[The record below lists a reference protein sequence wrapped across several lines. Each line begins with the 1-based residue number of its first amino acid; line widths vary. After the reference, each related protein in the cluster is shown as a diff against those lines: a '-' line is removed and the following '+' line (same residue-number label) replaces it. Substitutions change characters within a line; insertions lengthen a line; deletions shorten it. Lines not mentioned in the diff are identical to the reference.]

1 MPRPPKSVPPSA
13 AKILI
18 VDDHPAVRE
27 ALAIRIASTS
37 DLVVCGEAEDE
48 AQALRLTKVRKPD
61 IVIIDLGLKSG
72 DGISLIKRIKKRHDN
87 VRMLVWSMQSEGDFA
102 ERAIRA
108 GASGYI
114 TKEHATD
121 RIVDALRKILA
132 GQIYLSPALSNRLL
146 QRVAGQKNGGPNQST
161 VADLSDRELEVVRL
175 IGRGLDTGEIA
186 ERLFLSPKTIS
197 TYRDRIRE
205 KLGLPNGTDLR
216 RFAAQWV
223 LENS

>member
-1 MPRPPKSVPPSA
+1 MPPSA

-27 ALAIRIASTS
+27 ALTIRIATTP

-48 AQALRLTKVRKPD
+48 VEAVKLTRGLKPD
-61 IVIIDLGLKSG
+61 VVIIDLGLKSG
-72 DGISLIKRIKKRHDN
+72 DGINLIKRIKSKFKG

-121 RIVDALRKILA
+121 RIVDALRQVLS
-132 GQIYLSPALSNRLL
+132 GQIYLSPEFSNRLIKDL
-146 QRVAGQKNGGPNQST
+146 TQDAGGARRSV
-161 VADLSDRELEVVRL
+161 VADLSDRELEVLRL
-175 IGRGLDTGEIA
+175 IGRGHPRAEIA
-186 ERLFLSPKTIS
+186 RRMHLSPKTIS
-197 TYRDRIRE
+197 TYRDRIRNR
-205 KLGLPNGTDLR
+205 LGLTNGSDLN
-216 RFAAQWV
+216 RFAAQWL